1 MDTFQEAT
9 AADETLDP
17 PDWAEVG
24 ALSHRIV
31 DDAIT
36 YLKDVRERPV
46 WRDMPPEVRSFFSA
60 PLPRSPA
67 PVADVYGD
75 VARNVMPYPMG
86 NVHPRFWSWYMG
98 ASNFTGALGDFL
110 AAIQGSNLGGGNHAA
125 GLMDGQVVN
134 WCKEMVGFPASAS
147 GTLVSGG
154 SMANIIGLTVARNVK
169 AGVDVRERGVGAIPK
184 PLRYYASDQ
193 VHSCHRKAM
202 EALGLGNRALRRIP
216 TDAGLRIDIEAL
228 KAAIA
233 EDREAGFK
241 PACVIGTAGTVNTG
255 AIDDLQALAAAAA
268 EEGLWFHVDGCIGA
282 LIAIA
287 PENRS
292 LVAGIE
298 QADSIAL
305 DPHKWLHAPF
315 EAGCALVRDASAH
328 RNTFA
333 VTPEYLE
340 STPRGLASG
349 EWLHDYGLQ
358 TSRGFRALK
367 IWMALREHGIEK
379 FGRLIDQNIAQARY
393 LTRLVE
399 AEPALELM
407 APTTINIVSFR
418 HRLSGGSEERLKAL
432 NTEIMLRL
440 QEEGI
445 AALSDTTVQGRHCLR
460 VAIANHRTRPDDLD
474 LLVTEMLRLG
484 REIEAAATPL

>member
-9 AADETLDP
+9 NAEETLDP
-17 PDWAEVG
+17 PDWTDVG
-24 ALSHRIV
+24 ALSHRIL
-31 DDAIT
+31 DDAIA
-36 YLKDVRERPV
+36 YLKDVRDRPV
-46 WRDMPPEVRSFFSA
+46 WRGMPTEVRAFFGA

-67 PVADVYGD
+67 PVADVYDD
-75 VARNVMPYPMG
+75 VARNLMPYPMG

-98 ASNFTGALGDFL
+98 SSNFTGALGDFL

-125 GLMDGQVVN
+125 GLIDSQVVN
-134 WCKEMVGFPASAS
+134 WMKEMVGFPASAS

-169 AGVDVRERGVGAIPK
+169 AGVDVRERGVGAIPR

-216 TDAGLRIDIEAL
+216 TDAGLRIDIAAL
-228 KAAIA
+228 KSAIA
-233 EDREAGFK
+233 EDRAAGFK

-255 AIDDLQALAAAAA
+255 AVDDLQALASVAD
-268 EEGLWFHVDGCIGA
+268 EEDLWFHVDGCIGA

-287 PENRS
+287 PESRS

-298 QADSIAL
+298 RADSIAL

-367 IWMALREHGIEK
+367 IWMALKEHGVEK

-393 LTRLVE
+393 LTGLIE
-399 AEPALELM
+399 AEPTLELL

-418 HRLSGGSEERLKAL
+418 HRLAGASEERLKAF

-445 AALSDTTVQGRHCLR
+445 AALSDTTVHGRHCLR
-460 VAIANHRTRPDDLD
+460 VAIANHRTRRDDLD
-474 LLVTEMLRLG
+474 LVVGEMLRLG
-484 REIEAAATPL
+484 REIEAATPA

>member
-1 MDTFQEAT
+1 MDSFQETAT
-9 AADETLDP
+9 TDETLDP
-17 PDWAEVG
+17 PNWTEMG
-24 ALSHRIV
+24 ALSHQV
-31 DDAIT
+31 LDDAIA
-36 YLKDVRERPV
+36 YLKNVRERPV
-46 WRDMPPEVRSFFSA
+46 WREMPAEVRSFFSA

-67 PVADVYGD
+67 PVADVYDD

-86 NVHPRFWSWYMG
+86 NIHPRFWSWYMG

-125 GLMDGQVVN
+125 GLMDSQVVN
-134 WCKEMVGFPASAS
+134 WMKEMVGFPASAG

-169 AGVDVRERGVGAIPK
+169 AGVDVRERGVGAMPK

-216 TDAGLRIDIEAL
+216 TDAGLRIDIVAL

-255 AIDDLQALAAAAA
+255 AVDDLRALAKVAA
-268 EEGLWFHVDGCIGA
+268 EEDLWFHVDGCIGA

-287 PENRS
+287 PESRS

-349 EWLHDYGLQ
+349 AWLHDYGLQ

-367 IWMALREHGIEK
+367 IWMALKEHGVEK
-379 FGRLIDQNIAQARY
+379 FGRLIDQNIAQARH
-393 LTRLVE
+393 LTRRIE
-399 AEPALELM
+399 AEPSFELM

-418 HRLSGGSEERLKAL
+418 HRVDGASEEKLKAF

-440 QEEGI
+440 QEDGI
-445 AALSDTTVQGRHCLR
+445 AALSDTTVHGRHCLR
-460 VAIANHRTRPDDLD
+460 VAIANHRTRRDDLD

-484 REIEAAATPL
+484 RETAAAAAPM

>member
-1 MDTFQEAT
+1 MDTMQET
-9 AADETLDP
+9 AVMDETLDP
-17 PDWAEVG
+17 PDWAEMQ

-31 DDAIT
+31 EEAVA
-36 YLKDVRERPV
+36 YLKDVRDRPV
-46 WRDMPPEVRSFFSA
+46 WRQMPVEVRAFFSA

-67 PVADVYGD
+67 PIAEVYGD
-75 VARNVMPYPMG
+75 VARNVMAYPMG
-86 NVHPRFWSWYMG
+86 NIHPRFWSWYMG
-98 ASNFTGALGDFL
+98 SSNFTGALGDFL

-125 GLMDGQVVN
+125 GLMDSQVVD

-154 SMANIIGLTVARNVK
+154 SMANLIGLTVARNAK

-184 PLRYYASDQ
+184 PLRFYASDQ

-202 EALGLGNRALRRIP
+202 EALGLGNRALRRVA
-216 TDAGLRIDIEAL
+216 TDADLRIDVDAL
-228 KAAIA
+228 KTAIA
-233 EDREAGFK
+233 EDRAAGFK
-241 PACVIGTAGTVNTG
+241 PACIIGTAGTVNTG
-255 AIDDLQALAAAAA
+255 AIDDLRALAVLAA
-268 EEGLWFHVDGCIGA
+268 EEDLWFHVDGCIGA

-298 QADSIAL
+298 RAHSVAL

-315 EAGCALVRDASAH
+315 EAGCALVRDAVAH
-328 RNTFA
+328 RNAFA

-349 EWLHDYGLQ
+349 QWLHDYGLQ

-367 IWMALREHGIEK
+367 IWMSLKEHGIEK
-379 FGRLIDQNIAQARY
+379 FGRLIDQNIAQAGY
-393 LTRLVE
+393 LTELIRV
-399 AEPALELM
+399 EPALELT
-407 APTTINIVSFR
+407 APTTINIVCFR
-418 HRLSGGSEERLKAL
+418 HRLDGASEEQLKAF

-445 AALSDTTVQGRHCLR
+445 AAVSDTTVHGQHCLR
-460 VAIANHRTRPDDLD
+460 VAITNHRTRRDDLD
-474 LLVTEMLRLG
+474 LLLRETLRIG
-484 REIEAAATPL
+484 LEIKAAALPD

>member
-1 MDTFQEAT
+1 MDPFQEAT
-9 AADETLDP
+9 NAEETLDP
-17 PDWAEVG
+17 PDWTDVG
-24 ALSHRIV
+24 ALSHRIL
-31 DDAIT
+31 DDAIA
-36 YLKDVRERPV
+36 YLKDVRDRPV
-46 WRDMPPEVRSFFSA
+46 WRATPTEVRAFFGA

-67 PVADVYGD
+67 PVADVYDD
-75 VARNVMPYPMG
+75 VARNLMPYPMG

-98 ASNFTGALGDFL
+98 SSNFTGALGDFL

-125 GLMDGQVVN
+125 GLMDSQVVN
-134 WCKEMVGFPASAS
+134 WMKEMVGFPASAS

-169 AGVDVRERGVGAIPK
+169 AGVDVRERGVGAIPR

-216 TDAGLRIDIEAL
+216 TDAGLCIDIAAL
-228 KAAIA
+228 KSAIA
-233 EDREAGFK
+233 EDRAAGFK

-255 AIDDLQALAAAAA
+255 AVDDLQALASVAG
-268 EEGLWFHVDGCIGA
+268 EEDLWFHVDGCIGA

-287 PENRS
+287 PESRS

-298 QADSIAL
+298 RADSIAL

-367 IWMALREHGIEK
+367 IWMALKEHGVEK

-393 LTRLVE
+393 LTRLIE
-399 AEPALELM
+399 AEPTLELM

-418 HRLSGGSEERLKAL
+418 HRLAGGSEERLKAF

-445 AALSDTTVQGRHCLR
+445 AALSDTTVHGRHCLR
-460 VAIANHRTRPDDLD
+460 VAIANHRTRRDDLD
-474 LLVTEMLRLG
+474 LVVGEMLRLG
-484 REIEAAATPL
+484 REIEAATPA

>member
-1 MDTFQEAT
+1 MDTMQET
-9 AADETLDP
+9 AVMDETLDP
-17 PDWAEVG
+17 PDWAEMQ

-31 DDAIT
+31 EDAVA
-36 YLKDVRERPV
+36 YLKDVRDRPV
-46 WRDMPPEVRSFFSA
+46 WRQMPVEVRAFFSA

-67 PVADVYGD
+67 PIADVYGD
-75 VARNVMPYPMG
+75 VARNVMAYPMG
-86 NVHPRFWSWYMG
+86 NIHPRFWSWYMG
-98 ASNFTGALGDFL
+98 SSNFTGALGDFL

-125 GLMDGQVVN
+125 GLMDSQVVD

-154 SMANIIGLTVARNVK
+154 SMANLIGLTVARNAK

-184 PLRYYASDQ
+184 PLRFYASDQ

-202 EALGLGNRALRRIP
+202 EALGLGNRALRRVS
-216 TDAGLRIDIEAL
+216 TDADLRIDVDAL
-228 KAAIA
+228 KTAIA
-233 EDREAGFK
+233 EDRAAGFK
-241 PACVIGTAGTVNTG
+241 PACIIGTAGTVNTG
-255 AIDDLQALAAAAA
+255 AIDDLRALAVLAA
-268 EEGLWFHVDGCIGA
+268 EEDLWFHVDGCIGA

-298 QADSIAL
+298 RAHSVAL

-315 EAGCALVRDASAH
+315 EAGCALVRDAVAH
-328 RNTFA
+328 RNAFA

-349 EWLHDYGLQ
+349 QWLHDYGLQ

-367 IWMALREHGIEK
+367 IWMSLKEHGIEK
-379 FGRLIDQNIAQARY
+379 FGRLIDQNIAQAGY
-393 LTRLVE
+393 LTELIRVE
-399 AEPALELM
+399 AALELT
-407 APTTINIVSFR
+407 APTTINIVCFR
-418 HRLSGGSEERLKAL
+418 HRLDGASEEQLKSF

-445 AALSDTTVQGRHCLR
+445 AAVSDTTVHGQHCLR
-460 VAIANHRTRPDDLD
+460 VAITNHRTRRDDLD
-474 LLVTEMLRLG
+474 LLLRETLRIG
-484 REIEAAATPL
+484 AEIKTAALPD

>member
-9 AADETLDP
+9 NAEETLDP

-24 ALSHRIV
+24 ALSHRIL
-31 DDAIT
+31 DDAIA
-36 YLKDVRERPV
+36 YLKDVRDRPV
-46 WRDMPPEVRSFFSA
+46 WRGMPAEVRAFFGA

-67 PVADVYGD
+67 PAADVYDD
-75 VARNVMPYPMG
+75 VARNLMPYPMG

-98 ASNFTGALGDFL
+98 SSNFTGALGDFL

-125 GLMDGQVVN
+125 GLMDSQVVN
-134 WCKEMVGFPASAS
+134 WMKEMVGFPTSAS

-169 AGVDVRERGVGAIPK
+169 AGVDVRERGVGAIPR

-202 EALGLGNRALRRIP
+202 ELLGLGNRALRRIP
-216 TDAGLRIDIEAL
+216 TDAGLRIDIAAL

-233 EDREAGFK
+233 EDRAAGFK

-255 AIDDLQALAAAAA
+255 AVDDLQALASVAG
-268 EEGLWFHVDGCIGA
+268 EEDLWFHVDGCIGA
-282 LIAIA
+282 LIAVA
-287 PENRS
+287 PESRS

-298 QADSIAL
+298 RADSIAL

-367 IWMALREHGIEK
+367 IWMALKEHGVEK

-393 LTRLVE
+393 LTGLIE

-407 APTTINIVSFR
+407 APTTINIVCFR
-418 HRLSGGSEERLKAL
+418 HRLDGASEERLKVF

-440 QEEGI
+440 QEEGT

-460 VAIANHRTRPDDLD
+460 VAIANHRTRRSDLD
-474 LLVTEMLRLG
+474 LLVAEMLRLG
-484 REIEAAATPL
+484 REVEAATPA